1 MKLQEEENKE
11 KNKGAEDKK
20 KKERQDYMKTHKN
33 KLQEEFK
40 SKVEVREAVEK
51 VRDDL
56 AAKEKLYE

>member
-1 MKLQEEENKE
+1 
-11 KNKGAEDKK
+11 
-20 KKERQDYMKTHKN
+20 MKTHKN